1 MYLYFFFLLQ
11 FSFVRFV
18 NVIAYNSVV
27 EFSSLS
33 ECEFMNSVE
42 LELEDNSYNDEFV
55 DVDELNDEVNV
66 EVSEEVE

>member
-1 MYLYFFFLLQ
+1 M
-11 FSFVRFV
+11 RFV

-33 ECEFMNSVE
+33 EYEFMNSVD

>member
-1 MYLYFFFLLQ
+1 
-11 FSFVRFV
+11 
-18 NVIAYNSVV
+18 
-27 EFSSLS
+27 
-33 ECEFMNSVE
+33 MNSVE

>member
-1 MYLYFFFLLQ
+1 M
-11 FSFVRFV
+11 RFV

>member
-1 MYLYFFFLLQ
+1 M
-11 FSFVRFV
+11 RFV

-33 ECEFMNSVE
+33 EYEFMNSVE
-42 LELEDNSYNDEFV
+42 LELEDDEFV

>member
-1 MYLYFFFLLQ
+1 M
-11 FSFVRFV
+11 RFV

-33 ECEFMNSVE
+33 EYAFMNSVE
-42 LELEDNSYNDEFV
+42 LELEDDSYNEEFV

>member
-1 MYLYFFFLLQ
+1 M
-11 FSFVRFV
+11 RFV

-33 ECEFMNSVE
+33 EYAFMNSVE